1 MKSKVFISLF
11 AASILMTGFSSCNS
25 DDPKPDPT
33 IEEVKGAAIFGRVYD
48 KSTFTPIE
56 GAVVKVGDKSVAT
69 SDKDGQ
75 FSFDSEDNK
84 KISLAVAG
92 TGYFPTTVEVDH
104 ASEDHVGSV
113 ATVSVALM
121 KEVKSMD
128 VDPTKDNSVAL
139 PALNGAPG
147 ALVNFPANVLPA
159 DIRNI
164 HAVNY
169 VLPQANSYG
178 SLYLHPW
185 GTPLVV
191 PVEVGIANTLPA
203 DVVYDGVQ
211 VVDNGSTTG
220 SKATSFDV
228 THDVASNAYV
238 FTISSFGNFAMSV
251 NVTAT
256 EGQIVTDNSPYQT
269 ISVDNA
275 CAQNTVYEW
284 KQCVKT
290 VSGYELKTKLSSDIA
305 SKFPGISADGAK
317 LIEDEVMRMV
327 VTFKNAVPGKIERE
341 VCVGSVKI
349 NPGTMNVYTSYQSTR
364 TSTMAFNFKYK
375 GNAVKLDVEMVEY
388 LGVKG
393 ENKAYACGDH
403 SGGGGHSGGGT
414 N

>member
-11 AASILMTGFSSCNS
+11 AASILMTGFSSCDS
-25 DDPKPDPT
+25 DDPKPEPS

-84 KISLAVAG
+84 KITLAVSG

-128 VDPTKDNSVAL
+128 VDPTKDNSVVL
-139 PALNGAPG
+139 PTLNGAPG

-185 GTPLVV
+185 GTPLVT
-191 PVEVGIANTLPA
+191 PVEVGITNTLPKE
-203 DVVYDGVQ
+203 VIYDGVQ
-211 VVDNGSTTG
+211 VIDNGSTTG

-238 FTISSFGNFAMSV
+238 FTISSFGNFVMTV

-256 EGQIVTDNSPYQT
+256 EGQIVTENSPYQT

-290 VSGYELKTKLSSDIA
+290 VSGYELKTKLSSYIA

-349 NPGTMNVYTSYQSTR
+349 NPGTVNVYTSYLSTR
-364 TSTMAFNFKYK
+364 TSTMAFNFKYN
-375 GNAVKLDVEMVEY
+375 GNAVKLDIEMLEY

-393 ENKAYACGDH
+393 DNKAYACGDH
-403 SGGGGHSGGGT
+403 SGGGT